1 MNKHPRKREGITE
14 QQIGDELYLFG
25 TDGEK
30 LTVLNAT
37 SSSNI
42 SNLKT
47 ANTNA
52 QTAASPSI
60 LGSSWSQGLAPQR
73 LAK

>member
-1 MNKHPRKREGITE
+1 M
-14 QQIGDELYLFG
+14 
-25 TDGEK
+25 
-30 LTVLNAT
+30 LNAT

-60 LGSSWSQGLAPQR
+60 LGEFLESRSSTTTVSKVTASP
-73 LAK
+73 